1 MSLQPLYSSL
11 LQKLEGFLQYPA
23 CAPFGR
29 QKFALQAR
37 GILVDRSQLL
47 STARSN
53 VADLSRGNL
62 GVPILLLVMLA
73 MMMLPVPPFL
83 LDVFFTF
90 NIALSI
96 VVLLVCVYALRP
108 LDFAVFPTILLVA
121 TLMRLALNVAS
132 TRVVMLHGQEG
143 HAAAGKV
150 IQAFGEVVIGGNYVV
165 GIVVFAILMII
176 NFVVV
181 TKGAGRISEVSAR
194 FTLDAMPGK
203 QMAIDADLN
212 AGLIDQSQAK
222 LRRLEVAQE
231 AEFYGSMDGASKFV
245 RGDAIAGLLIL
256 FINLIGGMAVGIF
269 QHNMAFAD
277 AGKVYALLT
286 IGDGLVAQLPSLL
299 LSTAAAIMVTRASG
313 SEDMGKQI
321 GRQMFA
327 SPKALAVAA
336 GLMAVMGL
344 VPGMPHISFLSMAAM
359 AAGGAY
365 LFWRKQN
372 VQKIQALQEVKR
384 QQELLPSPARA
395 LETKELGWDDV
406 TPIDMIGLEVGY
418 RLIPLVDR
426 NQGGQLLARIKGVR
440 KKLSQDLGFL
450 MPTVHIRDNLDLAP
464 SAYRLT
470 LMGVILAEAEI
481 YPDRE
486 LAINPGQVYGSLNGI
501 TAKDP
506 AFGLEAV
513 WIEISQRAQA
523 QSLGYTV
530 VDASTVVAT
539 HLNQILYK
547 HSSEL
552 IGHEEV
558 QQLLQVLA
566 KGSPKLAEE
575 LVPGVLSLSQLLKV
589 LQALLA
595 EQVPVRDIRS
605 IAEAIANNAA
615 KSQDTAALVAAVRVG
630 VSRAIVQ
637 SIVGT
642 ESELPVITLEPRLE
656 QILLNSLQKAGQGS
670 EEGVLLE
677 PSMAEKLQRSLID
690 AAQRQ
695 EMQGQPVILLVAG
708 PIRAMLSRFGRLAV
722 PGLHVLAYQEIPDN
736 KQVTIVATV
745 GPNG

>member
-1 MSLQPLYSSL
+1 M
-11 LQKLEGFLQYPA
+11 
-23 CAPFGR
+23 
-29 QKFALQAR
+29 
-37 GILVDRSQLL
+37 DRSQLI
-47 STARSN
+47 SNARIGL
-53 VADLSRGNL
+53 VGLGRGQL
-62 GVPILLLVMLA
+62 GVPLLLLVMLA
-73 MMMLPVPPFL
+73 MMMLPMPPFL

-108 LDFAVFPTILLVA
+108 LDFSVFPTILLIA
-121 TLMRLALNVAS
+121 TLLRLALNVAS
-132 TRVVMLHGQEG
+132 TRVVMLHGQDG

-212 AGLIDQSQAK
+212 AGLIDQPEAK
-222 LRRLEVAQE
+222 RRRLEVAQE

-245 RGDAIAGLLIL
+245 RGDAVAGLLIL
-256 FINLIGGMAVGIF
+256 FINLIGGVLVGIL
-269 QHNMAFAD
+269 QHNMTFAD

-313 SEDMGKQI
+313 SEEMGKLV
-321 GRQMFA
+321 GRQMFT
-327 SPKALAVAA
+327 SHKALAVSA
-336 GLMAVMGL
+336 GIMIVMGL
-344 VPGMPHISFLSMAAM
+344 VPGMPHFSFISLGLV

-365 LFWRKQN
+365 LLWKKQN
-372 VQKIQALQEVKR
+372 MVKLAAIQEVKR
-384 QQELLPSPARA
+384 QQDLLPPPSRA
-395 LETKELGWDDV
+395 QESKELGWDDV

-440 KKLSQDLGFL
+440 KKLSQELGFL

-470 LMGVILAEAEI
+470 LMGVTLAEAEI

-486 LAINPGQVYGSLNGI
+486 LAINPGQVFGSLNGI
-501 TAKDP
+501 NAKDP

-547 HSSEL
+547 HSHEL

-558 QQLLQVLA
+558 QQLMTLLA
-566 KGSPKLAEE
+566 KSSPKLAEE
-575 LVPGVLSLSQLLKV
+575 LVPGVLSLSALLKV

-615 KSQDTAALVAAVRVG
+615 RSQDTAALVAAVRVG
-630 VSRAIVQ
+630 LSRAIVQ
-637 SIVGT
+637 SIVGI
-642 ESELPVITLEPRLE
+642 EPELPVITLEPRLE
-656 QILLNSLQKAGQGS
+656 QILLNSLQKAGQGQ

-677 PSMAEKLQRSLID
+677 PSMAEKLQRSLIE

-708 PIRAMLSRFGRLAV
+708 PVRAMLSRFGRLAV
-722 PGLHVLAYQEIPDN
+722 PNMHVLAYQEIPDN